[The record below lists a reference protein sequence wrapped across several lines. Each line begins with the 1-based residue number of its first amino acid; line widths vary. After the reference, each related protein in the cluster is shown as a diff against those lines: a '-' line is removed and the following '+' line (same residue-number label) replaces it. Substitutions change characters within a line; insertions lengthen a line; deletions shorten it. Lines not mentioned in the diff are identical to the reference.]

1 MKTKQKKQFT
11 ELSDEDLK
19 QVTGGGF
26 LQLIDPDNI
35 KLHSSSS
42 SAPIDPSLTP
52 GTPQQATEPCPANQ
66 ISFTDMFGEQIC
78 IPA

>member
-19 QVTGGGF
+19 LVTGGGY
-26 LQLIDPDNI
+26 LQLIDSDNI
-35 KLHSSSS
+35 KLHSLSS
-42 SAPIDPSLTP
+42 SAPINPSLTV
-52 GTPQQATEPCPANQ
+52 TEQAAETCPANQ

>member
-1 MKTKQKKQFT
+1 MKQKKHFK

-19 QVTGGGF
+19 QVTGGGYVN
-26 LQLIDPDNI
+26 LINPDNI
-35 KLHSSSS
+35 KLNSLSS

-52 GTPQQATEPCPANQ
+52 GATQQAAEPCPANQ
-66 ISFTDMFGEQIC
+66 ISFTDMYGEQIC